1 MQAAEADQHH
11 ADDKSGTKSGNT
23 PAAFATRTHAGVFE
37 TELSGNWLTGH
48 TLPSFAELRTA
59 FEKNRQPRW
68 RVVAAD
74 DLQWDSQCMA
84 RLYQCA
90 LYCEEQGEEQ
100 DIEFDI
106 EGLPEG
112 MQKLLRVATAVKS
125 QAAAPPSRR
134 SLSQRLAAAFTA
146 VSDNVVDFLAFTG
159 ELSLALMNLLRGRA
173 NIRLRDFFYFVQQC
187 GPQAIGIVALISV
200 LVGMILAYLGSV
212 QLRQFGAELYV
223 ANLVAIGMM
232 REMGALMTAVIMAG
246 RTGAAYA
253 AQLGAMQANEEI
265 DAITTLGISP
275 MEYLVLP
282 RFLSLLLVMPLLCV
296 FADALGLLGGALVA
310 GGMDVNLNAFFHQAR
325 EAVHFD
331 DIAAGLIKSV
341 VFAALIA
348 IAGCQAGLQSGR
360 SSAAVGEATTR
371 AVVNAIVYLVIAD
384 AGLNILYDKIGF

>member
-1 MQAAEADQHH
+1 MQAAEADQRD
-11 ADDKSGTKSGNT
+11 ANNKSNNASSDNA
-23 PAAFATRTHAGVFE
+23 PAAFATRAQAGALE
-37 TELSGNWLTGH
+37 MELSGCWLIGH
-48 TLPSFAELRTA
+48 TLPGFAELRAA
-59 FEKNRQPRW
+59 FEKDRQPRW
-68 RVVAAD
+68 SFKAGD

-84 RLYQCA
+84 RVYQCA
-90 LYCEEQGEEQ
+90 QYCAEQ
-100 DIEFDI
+100 DVEFDASA
-106 EGLPEG
+106 LPEG
-112 MQKLLRVATAVKS
+112 MQKLLTVATAVKS
-125 QAAAPPSRR
+125 QASAPPSRHT
-134 SLSQRLAAAFTA
+134 LAQRLVAAVAGIR
-146 VSDNVVDFLAFTG
+146 DNARDFLKFIG
-159 ELSLALMNLLRGRA
+159 ELSLALLNLLRGRA
-173 NIRLRDFFYFVQQC
+173 NMRLRDFFYFVEQC

-212 QLRQFGAELYV
+212 QLRQFGAEVYV
-223 ANLVAIGMM
+223 ANLVTIGMM

-282 RFLSLLLVMPLLCV
+282 RFLSLLMVMPLLCI
-296 FADALGLLGGALVA
+296 FADVLGLIGGSLVA
-310 GGMDVNLNAFFHQAR
+310 SGMDVNFTAFFHQAR

-331 DIAAGLIKSV
+331 DIAAGLIKSF

-348 IAGCQAGLQSGR
+348 VAGCQAGLQSGR
-360 SSAAVGEATTR
+360 SSAAVGQATTR